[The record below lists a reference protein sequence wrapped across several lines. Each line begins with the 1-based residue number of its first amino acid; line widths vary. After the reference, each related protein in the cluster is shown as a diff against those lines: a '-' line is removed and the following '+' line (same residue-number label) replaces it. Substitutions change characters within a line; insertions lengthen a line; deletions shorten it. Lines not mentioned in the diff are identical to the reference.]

1 MEEEFVKLGLFT
13 QAEADQQDKNTYPLV
28 RKYFMHNIGHFM
40 GIDTHDVGDRDVV
53 FEEGMVASCEP
64 GIYIPEE
71 GIGVRIETDMLIAA
85 PPIDL
90 MAQLPSASKD
100 IEEMMKA

>member
-1 MEEEFVKLGLFT
+1 
-13 QAEADQQDKNTYPLV
+13 
-28 RKYFMHNIGHFM
+28 
-40 GIDTHDVGDRDVV
+40 VGDRDVV

-100 IEEMMKA
+100 IEKMMKA

>member
-1 MEEEFVKLGLFT
+1 MFT

-40 GIDTHDVGDRDVV
+40 GYPRCGRPRCG
-53 FEEGMVASCEP
+53 FEEVWSPAVNG

-85 PPIDL
+85 PIDL

-100 IEEMMKA
+100 IEKMMKA